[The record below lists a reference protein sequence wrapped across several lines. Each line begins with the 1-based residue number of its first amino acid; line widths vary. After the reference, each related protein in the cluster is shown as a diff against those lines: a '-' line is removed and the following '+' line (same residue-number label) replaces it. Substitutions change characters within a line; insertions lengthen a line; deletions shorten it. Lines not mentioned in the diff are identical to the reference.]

1 MTHRGSR
8 RLALT
13 ASTIGAVAFAAMPH
27 DAVRPAPLSGH
38 AAPGAGSRRGVDSL
52 AAVLDTMAPSA
63 LRYAESQLRRTADAL
78 DPLDG
83 YPRVTASDGSWRT
96 TSEREWTSGFFP
108 GELWYM
114 YQLTGDAYW
123 RAKAEAFTAGLE
135 PTKRMTSTHDLGF
148 MIFDSFGAEYRL
160 TGDDHARQ
168 VVLDASR
175 SLATRFS
182 PRVGAIKSWDVEGA
196 TDRRRTWQYPV
207 IVDNLMNLEML
218 FWAGAHGGDTAWRGM
233 AERHAVKSA
242 GAHVRVDGSTAHV
255 ALFDPRTGALR
266 GTTTWQGYSDSSVWA
281 RGQAWAIYG
290 LGTAYR
296 ETGRPDLLAGA
307 RRVADWYLA
316 HVTADGVP
324 YWDFRDPAIPN
335 APRDASAAAIAASA
349 LLQLAQAKGLPAADA
364 ARYRA
369 GAARILVTLCS
380 RYLTRGTG
388 MESIVRHAVGGKP
401 QGVEIDVGLVYADY
415 YLIEALMRWQG
426 IDVRGGRVAQP
437 AAANGVQVGDAIPL
451 WPGAAPGA
459 VGATPADTPTITPF
473 VAAHPN
479 GTAVVIFPGGGY
491 EHLATEK
498 EGNAVARWLA
508 AYGIDGF
515 VVKYRLGPRYH
526 HPAMLEDG
534 ARAVRFVR
542 ANAARWGIDPAR
554 IGVVGFSAGGHL
566 ASTVGTHVAAAD
578 AASSDPVERA
588 SSRPDFMVLAYP
600 VITLRDPLAHVG
612 SRRNLLGPDSS
623 ATLMRLLSNETQ
635 VTAATPPTF
644 LVATT
649 DDRTVPVEN
658 SLLFY
663 DALRAAKVPAELHVY
678 ETGAHGFGPDPA
690 DPILASWKE
699 RCTDWMRRHGWIGD
713 R

>member
-1 MTHRGSR
+1 MNHRASA
-8 RLALT
+8 RLAV
-13 ASTIGAVAFAAMPH
+13 TIAAVSAVAIAAAPH
-27 DAVRPAPLSGH
+27 EKPVRPGRVVA
-38 AAPGAGSRRGVDSL
+38 DSL
-52 AAVLDTMAPSA
+52 GAVLDTAAPSA
-63 LRYAESQLRRTADAL
+63 LRYAEAQLRRTADDL
-78 DPLDG
+78 DPVDG
-83 YPRVTASDGSWRT
+83 YPRVTAKDGSWRT
-96 TSEREWTSGFFP
+96 TSARDWTSGFFP

-123 RAKAEAFTAGLE
+123 RGKAEAWTAGIE
-135 PTKRMTSTHDLGF
+135 PTKSMTSTHDLGF

-160 TGDDHARQ
+160 TGNEHARQ

-175 SLATRFS
+175 SLATRFN

-196 TDRRRTWQYPV
+196 RDRRRTWQYPV

-218 FWAGAHGGDTAWRGM
+218 FWAAAHGGDSAWRDM
-233 AERHAVKSA
+233 AEQHAVKSLH
-242 GAHVRVDGSTAHV
+242 AHVRLDGSTAHV
-255 ALFDPRTGALR
+255 ALFDPQSGKLR

-316 HVTADGVP
+316 HVPADGVP

-349 LLQLAQAKGLPAADA
+349 LLQLSQARGLPAVDS

-388 MESIVRHAVGGKP
+388 MRSIVQHAVGGKP
-401 QGVEIDVGLVYADY
+401 QGVEVDVGLVYADY
-415 YLIEALMRWQG
+415 YLVEALMRWEG
-426 IDVRGGRVAQP
+426 IDVRGSRVASP
-437 AAANGVQVGDAIPL
+437 AGASAVRVGEPIAL

-459 VGATPADTPTITPF
+459 LGTTPLDTPTITPF
-473 VAAHPN
+473 IATHPN
-479 GTAVVIFPGGGY
+479 GTAIVIFPGGGY

-508 AYGIDGF
+508 AYGVDGF

-526 HPAMLEDG
+526 HPVMLEDG

-542 ANAARWGIDPAR
+542 ANAARWGIDTAR
-554 IGVVGFSAGGHL
+554 IGVIGFSAGGHL
-566 ASTVGTHVAAAD
+566 ASTVGTHVAPAD
-578 AASSDPVERA
+578 AGATDPVARV
-588 SSRPDFMVLAYP
+588 SSRPDFMVLVYP

-612 SRRNLLGPDSS
+612 SRHNLLGPDSS
-623 ATLMRLLSNETQ
+623 ETLMRLLSNETQ

-644 LVATT
+644 LVATS

-663 DALRAAKVPAELHVY
+663 DALRAAKVPAELHIY
-678 ETGAHGFGPDPA
+678 ETGAHGFGTAPS
-690 DPILASWKE
+690 DPILASWTA
-699 RCTDWMRRHGWIGD
+699 RCTDWMRRHGWIGASVTTSTS